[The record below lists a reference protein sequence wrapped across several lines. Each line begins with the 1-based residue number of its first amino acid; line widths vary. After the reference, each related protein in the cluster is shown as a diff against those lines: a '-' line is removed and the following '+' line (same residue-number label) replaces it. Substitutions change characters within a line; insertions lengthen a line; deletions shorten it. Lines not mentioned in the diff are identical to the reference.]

1 MGRCWTWYTSI
12 GGSTRPIP
20 LSPGAK
26 AFGASPVMRWTTY
39 HCWVL
44 LCALKFPLG
53 KYVDRHPRGCGM
65 GARDA
70 FSFDFPMIVHL
81 VIEVKCEGIIQW
93 NTMDSITNSM
103 DSQKLSRLSKPF
115 RVASGICQCMKRK
128 GFCKP

>member
-65 GARDA
+65 GVPRGFFLSIYYNKYFCSIKYAQETLC
-70 FSFDFPMIVHL
+70 SVGCC
-81 VIEVKCEGIIQW
+81 VEG
-93 NTMDSITNSM
+93 
-103 DSQKLSRLSKPF
+103 K
-115 RVASGICQCMKRK
+115 
-128 GFCKP
+128 

>member
-65 GARDA
+65 GDMT
-70 FSFDFPMIVHL
+70 SPMGPNSAKTHSAL
-81 VIEVKCEGIIQW
+81 CPRYWPEGAHRE
-93 NTMDSITNSM
+93 
-103 DSQKLSRLSKPF
+103 LLAYGH
-115 RVASGICQCMKRK
+115 VANQDRK
-128 GFCKP
+128 SVV

>member
-65 GARDA
+65 GVLVLSIVRYFCAAEKQKGVADA
-70 FSFDFPMIVHL
+70 MIEAVRYKAL
-81 VIEVKCEGIIQW
+81 IY
-93 NTMDSITNSM
+93 
-103 DSQKLSRLSKPF
+103 RSK
-115 RVASGICQCMKRK
+115 RTK
-128 GFCKP
+128 FC